1 MSYKISL
8 GLEAAK
14 VPDFMTLWL
23 EKDLPVDIVAKQG
36 THKGKRIIEVII
48 TGTGLYDID
57 RKEKAFNKV
66 MCSTGF
72 LEIMEIESIQIKN

>member
-8 GLEAAK
+8 GLEATK
-14 VPDFMTLWL
+14 VPDFMALWL
-23 EKDLPVDIVAKQG
+23 EKDLPVDIVSKQG

-66 MCSTGF
+66 MRSTGF
-72 LEIMEIESIQIKN
+72 LEIMEIESIQINN

>member
-8 GLEAAK
+8 GLEATK
-14 VPDFMTLWL
+14 VPDFMVLWL
-23 EKDLPVDIVAKQG
+23 EKDLPVDFTVQQRKFHG
-36 THKGKRIIEVII
+36 MRIIEVII

>member
-36 THKGKRIIEVII
+36 THKGKRIIEV
-48 TGTGLYDID
+48 TVSGTDLKELQ
-57 RKEKAFNKV
+57 RKRMAFAKV
-66 MCSTGF
+66 VRSAGF
-72 LEIMEIESIQIKN
+72 RGIVVKDKKPIEF